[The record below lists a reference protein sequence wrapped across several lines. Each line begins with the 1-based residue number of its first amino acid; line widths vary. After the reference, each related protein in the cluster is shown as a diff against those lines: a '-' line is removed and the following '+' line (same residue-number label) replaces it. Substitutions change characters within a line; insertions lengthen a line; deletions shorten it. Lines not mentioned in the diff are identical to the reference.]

1 MLDVDWMSI
10 QLCVRI
16 MLVWRVHPD
25 VGCRLD
31 VDSSLCA
38 HRPLKHGEVGQEL
51 FISLFPCEQVLQQ
64 VVN

>member
-31 VDSSLCA
+31 VDSIA
-38 HRPLKHGEVGQEL
+38 R
-51 FISLFPCEQVLQQ
+51 VLP
-64 VVN
+64 